1 MAVESPFQNVYK
13 VNVKNEIKLKKV
25 TRLRI
30 DFFQFADEAPI
41 PGTVYEPSFH
51 V

>member
-1 MAVESPFQNVYK
+1 MAVESPLRNVYK
-13 VNVKNEIKLKKV
+13 VNVKDEIKLKKV
-25 TRLRI
+25 TQLRI
-30 DFFQFADEAPI
+30 DFLQFANGAPI

>member
-1 MAVESPFQNVYK
+1 MAVESPFRNVYK
-13 VNVKNEIKLKKV
+13 VNVKDETKLKKE
-25 TRLRI
+25 TQLRI
-30 DFFQFADEAPI
+30 DFLQFVVRAPI